1 MTRTL
6 RNTLAM
12 VGCGLLAAQLALAQS
27 TTTTGQAKGQST
39 ADASTQPVQM
49 TTTTNAEANATAELD
64 ARKMRE
70 AIEKKA
76 EKVPAQAKAKAETQI
91 GASVDQVNKTA
102 ALDGDVTVATRL
114 AGEFGTTPEALTA
127 EKHALDVSWGQ
138 LMIAHTLVANTKTTM
153 TVDQLVAMNK
163 DGMGWGQ
170 IAAGLG
176 LQLGSVVS
184 SVNAEGRVAH
194 GLDKADG
201 HVAAM
206 KGEGAKL
213 GGGAGAN
220 AGLGVQAGK
229 ANVNAGAGL
238 GLKINH

>member
-1 MTRTL
+1 MARTF
-6 RNTLAM
+6 RSTLAM
-12 VGCGLLAAQLALAQS
+12 VSCGLLAAQLALAQS
-27 TTTTGQAKGQST
+27 ATTTGQTKGQST
-39 ADASTQPVQM
+39 ADASMQPVQA
-49 TTTTNAEANATAELD
+49 TTNTNAEANATAELD
-64 ARKMRE
+64 ARKARE

-76 EKVPAQAKAKAETQI
+76 EKVSAQAKAKAETQL
-91 GASVDQVNKTA
+91 GATVDQVNKGA
-102 ALDGDVTVATRL
+102 SVDGDVTVATRL
-114 AGEFGTTPEALTA
+114 AAEFGMTPEALSA
-127 EKHALDVSWGQ
+127 EKQSLDVSWGQ
-138 LMIAHTLVANTKTTM
+138 LMIAHTLAANSKTTV
-153 TVDQLVAMNK
+153 TVEQLVALNK
-163 DGMGWGQ
+163 DGMGWGK

-184 SVNAEGRVAH
+184 SVNAESRVAH

-206 KGEGAKL
+206 RGEGARL
-213 GGGAGAN
+213 GGNAGAN